1 MNPSRRRKREREK
14 AYLATNTGEQP
25 WKKNDD
31 DEIEETESGI

>member
-1 MNPSRRRKREREK
+1 MNPSRRRKTEREK

-31 DEIEETESGI
+31 EIEETESGI